1 MDSRFILL
9 FATAFVAISSA
20 HTAKPD
26 NDALVGNWRGDSIC
40 VVRPSACANEK
51 SLYHIKK
58 IGDQPNRFS
67 MQGDK
72 IVDGR
77 PVAMGTADCIYAPDK
92 RALTCELPSGSIHLT
107 LRETRL
113 EGTMHL
119 SDGRLWRNISLKKD
133 GT

>member
-1 MDSRFILL
+1 MDIRSVPLL
-9 FATAFVAISSA
+9 ALTVAVISSGQ
-20 HTAKPD
+20 TSKSD
-26 NDALVGNWRGDSIC
+26 NDALIGGWRGDSIC
-40 VVRPSACANEK
+40 VVRPSACADEK
-51 SLYHIKK
+51 SLYHIRK

-77 PVAMGTADCIYAPDK
+77 SVNMGTADCVYVPDK
-92 RALTCELPSGSIHLT
+92 RTLTCELPAGSIHLI
-107 LRETRL
+107 LKDNRL

-119 SDGRLWRNISLKKD
+119 SDGKLWRNISLKKD